1 MSENAH
7 NQFIDRTIPARS
19 EPAMTAQQPEVNPAP
34 WILQRHFD
42 GDIDLDKELNTRFY
56 AMPVL
61 STFKARR
68 LDAGFATAMLTTQDG
83 AAALRVDV
91 DVREETVDFVFIL
104 RSMLGLKFT
113 FRQIGEGQRSRWL
126 QLIRHQEASPA
137 FFWGPTRWRSDYL
150 IAVAHQY
157 YTNLYAFSSNNF
169 EAASRITPDVTAEL
183 LDWLGELWKP
193 RPVSDET
200 IPSKNG
206 W

>member
-1 MSENAH
+1 MIENAH
-7 NQFIDRTIPARS
+7 NQFIDRTIPARP
-19 EPAMTAQQPEVNPAP
+19 EPDMTAQQPDASPAP

-42 GDIDLDKELNTRFY
+42 GDIDLDKELNTQFY

-61 STFKARR
+61 STFKGRR

-83 AAALRVDV
+83 AAAMRVDV
-91 DVREETVDFVFIL
+91 DLREETVDFVFIL

-113 FRQIGEGQRSRWL
+113 FRQIGEGQRARWL
-126 QLIRHQEASPA
+126 QLIRDQEASPA
-137 FFWGPTRWRSDYL
+137 FFWGQTRWRSDYL

-169 EAASRITPDVTAEL
+169 EAATRITPDVTAEL
-183 LDWLGELWKP
+183 LNWLGELWKP

-200 IPSKNG
+200 IPSRNG